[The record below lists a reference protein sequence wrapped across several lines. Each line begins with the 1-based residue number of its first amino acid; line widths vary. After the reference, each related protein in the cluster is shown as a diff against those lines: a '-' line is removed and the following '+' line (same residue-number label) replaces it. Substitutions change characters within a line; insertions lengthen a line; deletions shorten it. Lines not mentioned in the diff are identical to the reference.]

1 MHSLQLC
8 REKIGGGVAQG
19 PPTVA
24 PPCVAGSAGAD
35 VAWRGAGGLYTRG
48 GGAYGMRLANSVV
61 SSLLCKC

>member
-8 REKIGGGVAQG
+8 REKIGGGWHKG
-19 PPTVA
+19 PRPSP

-61 SSLLCKC
+61 SSLL